1 MRGADAL
8 IAALERAGVDAV
20 FGMPGGAS
28 LPLYDAL
35 LDSHIRHV
43 LMRHEAGAG
52 HAAEGYARARGRARR
67 TSSRRS
73 ATPTWTPF
81 RRCS

>member
-8 IAALERAGVDAV
+8 IAALERAGVDTI

-35 LDSHIRHV
+35 LD
-43 LMRHEAGAG
+43 
-52 HAAEGYARARGRARR
+52 
-67 TSSRRS
+67 
-73 ATPTWTPF
+73 
-81 RRCS
+81 